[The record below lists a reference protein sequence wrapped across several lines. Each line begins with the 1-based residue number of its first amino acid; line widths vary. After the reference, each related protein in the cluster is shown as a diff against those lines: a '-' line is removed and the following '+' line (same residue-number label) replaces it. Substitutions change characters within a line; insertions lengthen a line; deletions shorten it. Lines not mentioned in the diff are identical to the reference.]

1 MKCPHCGKEI
11 SEFAISC
18 PNCGG
23 NPKGQATEEVKEK
36 VKIVAQKRNNLN
48 NKLSIIGVII
58 SFAVAIII
66 PYFFTRI
73 MYLGLNRIVECI
85 LYAIVAVVV
94 IVIAKKCNA
103 FKSVSKNKVFYILSA
118 VVAIADFVLQNE
130 YYKYLLGSDTIDLM
144 RQKLKLIWV
153 IFNIAKLLHILV
165 LVVGIAFLF
174 TVIKQKKESK
184 A

>member
-11 SEFAISC
+11 SEFSISC

-36 VKIVAQKRNNLN
+36 VKIVVQKRNNLN
-48 NKLSIIGVII
+48 NKLSIIGAII

-66 PYFFTRI
+66 PFFFTRI
-73 MYLGLNRIVECI
+73 MYLGLNRLVECI

-103 FKSVSKNKVFYILSA
+103 FNTVSKNKFFYILSA
-118 VVAIADFVLQNE
+118 VVAISDFVLQNV
-130 YYKYLLGSDTIDLM
+130 YYKYLLGSGTIDLM
-144 RQKLKLIWV
+144 KQQLKLIWV

-165 LVVGIAFLF
+165 SVVGIALLF
-174 TVIKQKKESK
+174 TAIKQNKKNKE
-184 A
+184 